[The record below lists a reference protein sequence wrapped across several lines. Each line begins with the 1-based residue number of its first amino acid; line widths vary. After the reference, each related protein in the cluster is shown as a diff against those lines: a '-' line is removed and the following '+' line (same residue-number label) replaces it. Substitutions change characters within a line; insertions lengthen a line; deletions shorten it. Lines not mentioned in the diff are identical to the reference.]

1 VNAPPEPLQRL
12 DLRAEQ
18 AGVSTATSLHGMLAP
33 MLPTQDRAT
42 LMAELSVANLL
53 SGLIV

>member
-18 AGVSTATSLHGMLAP
+18 AGVSTATSLHGMQAP
-33 MLPTQDRAT
+33 MSPSQDRAT
-42 LMAELSVANLL
+42 LMAELSAANLL
-53 SGLIV
+53 CGLSV